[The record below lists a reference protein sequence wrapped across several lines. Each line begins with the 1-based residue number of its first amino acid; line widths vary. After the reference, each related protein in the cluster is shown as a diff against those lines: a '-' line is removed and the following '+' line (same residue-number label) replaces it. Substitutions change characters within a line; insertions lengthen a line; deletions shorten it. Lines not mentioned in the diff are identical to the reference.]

1 MLNFVTILQEERIRA
16 EVLPEDYD
24 FEAHKK
30 LIAMQ
35 PGDMP
40 ITYANTSAL
49 ERDYGLN
56 QTLV

>member
-30 LIAMQ
+30 LVAMQ

-40 ITYANTSAL
+40 ITYANPSAL
-49 ERDYGLN
+49 ERDSGLN

>member
-1 MLNFVTILQEERIRA
+1 M
-16 EVLPEDYD
+16 LPEDYD
-24 FEAHKK
+24 FEARKK
-30 LIAMQ
+30 LVAMQ